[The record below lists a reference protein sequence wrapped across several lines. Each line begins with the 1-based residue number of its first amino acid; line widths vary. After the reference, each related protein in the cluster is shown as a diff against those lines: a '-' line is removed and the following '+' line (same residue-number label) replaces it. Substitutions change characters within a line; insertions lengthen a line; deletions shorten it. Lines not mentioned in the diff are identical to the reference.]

1 MEPSRKSRGRNVLFF
16 LALFLSLFPAFAA
29 EPESDS
35 RELKEAGFD
44 YGLHIVSYPALH
56 NEMSGLALEDG
67 KPIPVKGKTLEMAFD
82 LYNRPDNVFGC
93 IFRIITDKG
102 ENVDLMYTADLRDER
117 KPILVTGDQVHF
129 IASEIP
135 MEEWIHVAI
144 RLNTKDGTI
153 DMDYNGTHFSV
164 RDAGTKGAETFRIDF
179 GLCQFTGFTL
189 LDVASV
195 NVRDITLTL
204 NGKLFRS
211 WECARHAGNLCYDQV
226 RGVPARALNPLWM
239 IDRYISFQPVFS
251 HSFDDVPSITF
262 DERDK
267 FYLTSPGEPIHVFST
282 LGGQVSEIPV
292 RGGQNP
298 ANFPNQLF
306 YVGGDHHWLTAY
318 NLDEGLF
325 SMFNFQTGC
334 WENDKVPER
343 DHSYWNNTNTWE
355 PRIHALYSF
364 GGYGHYHFRNELIV
378 SYLENPEKNFRTTIE
393 DITPRYSAT
402 SYIVDSLLYVFGGR
416 GNPSGKQELSPK
428 NYYDLYTINTHTLEV
443 TKLWDMESSPYGDF
457 VSGENFVYNWE
468 SGDFYLLSN
477 LDGFTLL
484 KLRPEKP
491 GVERMSLPI
500 PPKRD
505 AQYTYVNL
513 WHSYEL
519 EKMYAVILQAQVD
532 NRTDVDVYEINYPPI
547 PVSMIMQ
554 EGKEEKPAKSGNGW
568 WWKVLLGLAGAAIL
582 ADYIYYRFFKG
593 HSRRRPVAKDAPVEK
608 EEMYEPETRYYDF
621 SRSSVCFFG
630 GFRVTDRE
638 GNDVTA
644 QFTPTVKALLILLI
658 VSTAKEGGIASS
670 RINHLLWSYK
680 PDDTANNNRNVYMS
694 KLRGLLEG
702 VGDIRVQNQNKLWS
716 ISFEDGT
723 QCDYLE
729 ALRLFKE
736 GTGEEEVDRLL
747 ELLLKGQM
755 LPNTEL
761 DWIDGYK
768 SAFSNATIDF
778 LNRQLRRED
787 LHDKTRL
794 QAANTIFQHDFLNED
809 ALQAKVRILCKENKP
824 GLAKSIYD
832 NFCKEYRKSL
842 GIDYGVA
849 FKDIL

>member
-1 MEPSRKSRGRNVLFF
+1 MKNPARKAFLF
-16 LALFLSLFPAFAA
+16 LALCLCLFPAMAA
-29 EPESDS
+29 EPASDS

-44 YGLHIVSYPALH
+44 YGLHIVTYPALH
-56 NEMSGLALEDG
+56 NEMTGLALEGG
-67 KPIPVKGKTLEMAFD
+67 KPIPVKGKTLEMEFD

-93 IFRIITDKG
+93 VFRIITDKG

-129 IASEIP
+129 IASDIP
-135 MEEWIHVAI
+135 MEEWIHVRI

-153 DMDYNGTHFSV
+153 DMDYNGTNFSV

-179 GLCQFTGFTL
+179 GLCQLTGYTL

-195 NVRDITLTL
+195 NLRDITLSL

-211 WECARHAGNLCYDQV
+211 WECARHHGDLCYDQV
-226 RGVPARALNPLWM
+226 RGVPARALNPAWM

-251 HSFDDVPSITF
+251 HSFDDIPSVTF
-262 DERDK
+262 DDRDK

-282 LGGQVSEIPV
+282 LDGELNEIPV

-298 ANFPNQLF
+298 ANYPNQLF
-306 YVGGDHHWLTAY
+306 YVGGEHNWLTAY

-355 PRIHALYSF
+355 PRVHALYSF
-364 GGYGHYHFRNELIV
+364 CGDGHYHFRNELIV
-378 SYLENPEKNFRTTIE
+378 SYLEHPEKNFRTTVE
-393 DITPRYSAT
+393 DITPRYAAT

-443 TKLWDMESSPYGDF
+443 KKLWDMESSPYGDF

-468 SGDFYLLSN
+468 NGDFYLLSN

-484 KLRPEKP
+484 KLRPEQP

-547 PVSMIMQ
+547 PVSKIMQ
-554 EGKEEKPAKSGNGW
+554 EGREEKPVKSGNSW
-568 WWKVLLGLAGAAIL
+568 WWKALLGLVALLVLI
-582 ADYIYYRFFKG
+582 DYVYYRFFRG
-593 HSRRRPVAKDAPVEK
+593 RPRHRSSLKEVQVEK
-608 EEMYEPETRYYDF
+608 EENYEPETRYYDF
-621 SRSSVCFFG
+621 SRSSVTFFG

-638 GNDVTA
+638 GEDVTA

-702 VGDIRVQNQNKLWS
+702 VGDIRIQNQNKLWS
-716 ISFEDGT
+716 IAFEGGS

-729 ALRLFKE
+729 ALRLFRE
-736 GTGEEEVDRLL
+736 GTGEEDVDRLL

-761 DWIDGYK
+761 DWIDSYK

-778 LNRQLRRED
+778 LCRQLQRED

-809 ALQAKVRILCKENKP
+809 ALQAKVRILCRENKP

>member
-1 MEPSRKSRGRNVLFF
+1 MKNPARKVFLF
-16 LALFLSLFPAFAA
+16 LALCLCLFPAMAA
-29 EPESDS
+29 EPASDS

-44 YGLHIVSYPALH
+44 YGLHIVTYPALH
-56 NEMSGLALEDG
+56 NEMTGLALEGG
-67 KPIPVKGKTLEMAFD
+67 KPIPVKGKTLEMEFD

-93 IFRIITDKG
+93 VFRIITDKG

-129 IASEIP
+129 IASDIP
-135 MEEWIHVAI
+135 MEEWIHVRI

-153 DMDYNGTHFSV
+153 DMDYNGTNFSV

-179 GLCQFTGFTL
+179 GLCQLTGYTL

-195 NVRDITLTL
+195 NLRDITLSL

-211 WECARHAGNLCYDQV
+211 WECARHHGDLCYDQV
-226 RGVPARALNPLWM
+226 RGVPARALNPAWM

-251 HSFDDVPSITF
+251 HSFDDIPSVTF
-262 DERDK
+262 DDRDK

-282 LGGQVSEIPV
+282 LDGELNEIPV

-298 ANFPNQLF
+298 ANYPNQLF
-306 YVGGDHHWLTAY
+306 YVGGEHNWLTAY

-355 PRIHALYSF
+355 PRVHALYSF

-378 SYLENPEKNFRTTIE
+378 SYLEQPEKNFRTTVE
-393 DITPRYSAT
+393 DITPRYAAT

-443 TKLWDMESSPYGDF
+443 KKLWDMESSPYGDF

-468 SGDFYLLSN
+468 NGDFYLLSN

-484 KLRPEKP
+484 KLRPEQP

-547 PVSMIMQ
+547 PVSKIMQ
-554 EGKEEKPAKSGNGW
+554 EGREEKPVKSGNSW
-568 WWKVLLGLAGAAIL
+568 WWKALLGLVALLVLI
-582 ADYIYYRFFKG
+582 DYVYYRFFRG
-593 HSRRRPVAKDAPVEK
+593 RPRRRSSLKEVQVEK
-608 EEMYEPETRYYDF
+608 EENYEPETRYYDF
-621 SRSSVCFFG
+621 SRSSVTFFG

-638 GNDVTA
+638 GEDVTA

-702 VGDIRVQNQNKLWS
+702 VGDIRIQNQNKLWS
-716 ISFEDGT
+716 IAFEGGS

-729 ALRLFKE
+729 ALRLFRE
-736 GTGEEEVDRLL
+736 GTGEEDVDRLL

-761 DWIDGYK
+761 DWIDSYK

-778 LNRQLRRED
+778 LCRQLQRED

-809 ALQAKVRILCKENKP
+809 ALQAKVRILCRENKP

>member
-1 MEPSRKSRGRNVLFF
+1 MKNPARKAFLF
-16 LALFLSLFPAFAA
+16 LALCLCLFPAMAA
-29 EPESDS
+29 EPASDS

-44 YGLHIVSYPALH
+44 YGLHIVTYPALH
-56 NEMSGLALEDG
+56 NEMTGLALEGG
-67 KPIPVKGKTLEMAFD
+67 KPIPVKGKTLEMEFD

-93 IFRIITDKG
+93 VFRIITDKG

-129 IASEIP
+129 IASDIP
-135 MEEWIHVAI
+135 MEEWIHVRI

-153 DMDYNGTHFSV
+153 DMDYNGTNFSV

-179 GLCQFTGFTL
+179 GLCQLTGYTL

-195 NVRDITLTL
+195 NLRDITLSL

-211 WECARHAGNLCYDQV
+211 WECARHHGDLCYDQV
-226 RGVPARALNPLWM
+226 RGVPARALNPAWM

-251 HSFDDVPSITF
+251 HSFDDIPSVTF
-262 DERDK
+262 DDRDK

-282 LGGQVSEIPV
+282 LDGELNEIPV

-298 ANFPNQLF
+298 ANYPNQLF
-306 YVGGDHHWLTAY
+306 YVGGEHNWLTAY

-355 PRIHALYSF
+355 PRVHALYSF

-378 SYLENPEKNFRTTIE
+378 SYLEQPEKNFRTTVE
-393 DITPRYSAT
+393 DITPRYAAT

-443 TKLWDMESSPYGDF
+443 KKLWDMESSPYGDF

-468 SGDFYLLSN
+468 NGDFYLLSN

-484 KLRPEKP
+484 KLRPEQP

-547 PVSMIMQ
+547 PVSKIMQ
-554 EGKEEKPAKSGNGW
+554 EGREEKPVKSGNSW
-568 WWKVLLGLAGAAIL
+568 WWKALLGLVALLVLI
-582 ADYIYYRFFKG
+582 DYVYYRFFRG
-593 HSRRRPVAKDAPVEK
+593 RPRRRSSLKEVQVEK
-608 EEMYEPETRYYDF
+608 EENYEPETRYYDF
-621 SRSSVCFFG
+621 SRSSVTFFG

-638 GNDVTA
+638 GEDVTA

-702 VGDIRVQNQNKLWS
+702 VGDIRIQNQNKLWS
-716 ISFEDGT
+716 IAFEGGS

-729 ALRLFKE
+729 ALRLFRE
-736 GTGEEEVDRLL
+736 GTGEEDVDRLL

-761 DWIDGYK
+761 DWIDSYK

-778 LNRQLRRED
+778 LCRQLQRED

-809 ALQAKVRILCKENKP
+809 ALQAKVRILCRENKP

>member
-1 MEPSRKSRGRNVLFF
+1 MAFSMKNHGRKVLIF
-16 LALFLSLFPAFAA
+16 LALCLSLFPALAA
-29 EPESDS
+29 ERVSDS
-35 RELKEAGFD
+35 REIKEAGFD

-56 NEMSGLALEDG
+56 NEMTGLALENG
-67 KPIPVKGKTLEMAFD
+67 KPIPVKGKTLEMEFD

-93 IFRIITDKG
+93 VFRIITDKG

-135 MEEWIHVAI
+135 LEEWIHVRI

-153 DMDYNGTHFSV
+153 DMDYNGTNFSV

-179 GLCQFTGFTL
+179 GLCQLTGYTL

-211 WECARHAGNLCYDQV
+211 WECARHAGDLCYDQV
-226 RGVPARALNPLWM
+226 RGVPARALNPEWL
-239 IDRYISFQPVFS
+239 IDSYLSFQPVFS
-251 HSFDDVPSITF
+251 HSFDDIPSITF
-262 DERDK
+262 DDRDK

-282 LGGQVSEIPV
+282 LDGELIEIPV

-298 ANFPNQLF
+298 ANYPNQLF
-306 YVGGDHHWLTAY
+306 YVGGNHHWLTAY
-318 NLDEGLF
+318 NLDEGIF
-325 SMFNFQTGC
+325 TMFNFETGR
-334 WENDKVPER
+334 WENDKAPER
-343 DHSYWNNTNTWE
+343 DHNYWNNTNTWE
-355 PRIHALYSF
+355 PREHALYSF

-378 SYLENPEKNFRTTIE
+378 SYLETPEKNFRTTIE
-393 DITPRYSAT
+393 DITPRYAAT

-428 NYYDLYTINTHTLEV
+428 NYYDLYTINTHSLEV
-443 TKLWDMESSPYGDF
+443 KKLWDMESSPYGDF

-468 SGDFYLLSN
+468 NGDFYLLSN

-484 KLRPEKP
+484 KLRPEQP

-500 PPKRD
+500 PTKRD
-505 AQYTYVNL
+505 AQYTYLNL

-519 EKMYAVILQAQVD
+519 GKMYAVILQAQVD

-554 EGKEEKPAKSGNGW
+554 EGREEKPVKKGGDW
-568 WWKVLLGLAGAAIL
+568 WWKALIALAGTLLL
-582 ADYIYYRFFKG
+582 ADYVYYRFFKG
-593 HSRRRPVAKDAPVEK
+593 KPRRRSSLKEVPVEK
-608 EEMYEPETRYYDF
+608 EDRYEPETRYYDF
-621 SRSSVCFFG
+621 SRSSVTFFG

-658 VSTAKEGGIASS
+658 VSTAKDGGIASS

-702 VGDIRVQNQNKLWS
+702 VGDIRIQNQTKLWS
-716 ISFEDGT
+716 ISFEGDS

-729 ALRLFKE
+729 ALRLFRE
-736 GTGEEEVDRLL
+736 GTGEEDVDRLL

-778 LNRQLRRED
+778 LCRQLRRED
-787 LHDKTRL
+787 LHDRTRL

>member
-1 MEPSRKSRGRNVLFF
+1 MDVAMKSHCRIVLFF
-16 LALFLSLFPAFAA
+16 LALLLTLFPAMAA
-29 EPESDS
+29 EPVSDS
-35 RELKEAGFD
+35 REIKEAGFD
-44 YGLHIVSYPALH
+44 YGLHIVSYPALQ

-67 KPIPVKGKTLEMAFD
+67 KPIPVRGKTLEMEFD

-93 IFRIITDKG
+93 VFRIITDKG

-135 MEEWIHVAI
+135 MEEWIHVRI

-153 DMDYNGTHFSV
+153 DLNYNGAEFSV
-164 RDAGTKGAETFRIDF
+164 RDAGTKGAETFRINF
-179 GLCQFTGFTL
+179 GLCQIPGLTL

-195 NVRDITLTL
+195 NVRDITLTR

-211 WECARHAGNLCYDQV
+211 WECARHAGDLCYDQV
-226 RGVPARALNPLWM
+226 HGVPARALNPEWL
-239 IDRYISFQPVFS
+239 IDSYLSFQPVFS
-251 HSFDDVPSITF
+251 HSFDDIPSITF
-262 DERDK
+262 DDRDK

-282 LGGQVSEIPV
+282 LDGELTEIPV

-298 ANFPNQLF
+298 ANYPNQLF
-306 YVGGDHHWLTAY
+306 YVGGEHNWLTAY

-325 SMFNFQTGC
+325 SMFNFQTGR
-334 WENDKVPER
+334 WENEKVPER

-378 SYLENPEKNFRTTIE
+378 SYLETPEKNFRTTIE
-393 DITPRYSAT
+393 DITPRYAVT

-428 NYYDLYTINTHTLEV
+428 NYYDLYTINTHSLEV
-443 TKLWDMESSPYGDF
+443 KKLWDMEHSPYGDF
-457 VSGENFVYNWE
+457 VSSENFVYNWE
-468 SGDFYLLSN
+468 NGDFYLLSN

-484 KLRPEKP
+484 KLRAEQP

-500 PPKRD
+500 PPKRN

-513 WHSYEL
+513 WHSYTL
-519 EKMYAVILQAQVD
+519 QKLYAVILQAQVD
-532 NRTDVDVYEINYPPI
+532 NRTDVDVYEMNYPPI

-554 EGKEEKPAKSGNGW
+554 EGREEAPVKSGNGW
-568 WWKVLLGLAGAAIL
+568 WWRALMGLVVALIL
-582 ADYIYYRFFKG
+582 ADYVYYRFFRG
-593 HSRRRPVAKDAPVEK
+593 RSRRRPVSKEAPVEK
-608 EEMYEPETRYYDF
+608 EEMYEPETLYYDF
-621 SRSSVCFFG
+621 SRSSVTFFG
-630 GFRVTDRE
+630 GFHVTDRE

-658 VSTAKEGGIASS
+658 VSTAKGGGIASS

-702 VGDIRVQNQNKLWS
+702 VGDIRIQNQNKLWS
-716 ISFEDGT
+716 ISFEDGA

-729 ALRLFKE
+729 ALRLFRE
-736 GTGEEEVDRLL
+736 GNGEEDVDRLL

-761 DWIDGYK
+761 DWIDDYK

-778 LNRQLRRED
+778 LCRQLKRED

>member
-1 MEPSRKSRGRNVLFF
+1 MKNPARKAFLF
-16 LALFLSLFPAFAA
+16 LALCLYLFPAMAA
-29 EPESDS
+29 EPVSDS

-44 YGLHIVSYPALH
+44 YGLHIVTYPALH
-56 NEMSGLALEDG
+56 NEMTGLALEGG
-67 KPIPVKGKTLEMAFD
+67 KPIPVKGKTLEMEFD
-82 LYNRPDNVFGC
+82 LFNRPDNVFGC
-93 IFRIITDKG
+93 VFRIITDKG

-129 IASEIP
+129 IASGIP
-135 MEEWIHVAI
+135 MEEWIHVRI
-144 RLNTKDGTI
+144 RFNTKDGTI
-153 DMDYNGTHFSV
+153 DMDYNGTSFSV

-179 GLCQFTGFTL
+179 GLCQFTGYTL

-211 WECARHAGNLCYDQV
+211 WECARHHGDLCYDQV
-226 RGVPARALNPLWM
+226 RGVPARALNPAWM

-251 HSFDDVPSITF
+251 HSFDDIPSVTF
-262 DERDK
+262 DDRDK

-282 LGGQVSEIPV
+282 LDGELNEIPV

-298 ANFPNQLF
+298 ANYPNQLF
-306 YVGGDHHWLTAY
+306 YVGGEHNWLTAY

-355 PRIHALYSF
+355 PRVHALYSF

-378 SYLENPEKNFRTTIE
+378 SYLEQPEKNFRTTVE
-393 DITPRYSAT
+393 DITPRYAAT

-443 TKLWDMESSPYGDF
+443 KKLWDMESSPYGDF

-468 SGDFYLLSN
+468 NGDFYLLSN
-477 LDGFTLL
+477 LEGFTLL
-484 KLRPEKP
+484 KLRPEQP

-547 PVSMIMQ
+547 PVSIIMQ
-554 EGKEEKPAKSGNGW
+554 EGREEKPVKAGNGW
-568 WWKVLLGLAGAAIL
+568 WWKALLGLAAVVLL
-582 ADYIYYRFFKG
+582 ADYVYYRFFKG
-593 HSRRRPVAKDAPVEK
+593 RSRRRSSMKEAPVEK
-608 EEMYEPETRYYDF
+608 EENYEPETRYYDF
-621 SRSSVCFFG
+621 SRSSVVFFG

-638 GNDVTA
+638 GDDVTA

-694 KLRGLLEG
+694 KLRGLLDG
-702 VGDIRVQNQNKLWS
+702 VGDIRIQNQNKLWS
-716 ISFEDGT
+716 IAFEGGA

-729 ALRLFKE
+729 ALRLFRE
-736 GTGEEEVDRLL
+736 GTGEEDVDRLL

-761 DWIDGYK
+761 DWIDSYK

-778 LNRQLRRED
+778 LCRQLQRED

-832 NFCKEYRKSL
+832 NFCKEYHKSL

>member
-1 MEPSRKSRGRNVLFF
+1 MKNLSRKVLLF
-16 LALFLSLFPAFAA
+16 LALCLSLFPALAA
-29 EPESDS
+29 EQASDS

-56 NEMSGLALEDG
+56 NEMSGLSLEDG

-93 IFRIITDKG
+93 VFRIITDKG

-179 GLCQFTGFTL
+179 GLCQLTGFTL

-262 DERDK
+262 DDRDK

-325 SMFNFQTGC
+325 SMFNFQTGR

-355 PRIHALYSF
+355 PRIHALS
-364 GGYGHYHFRNELIV
+364 
-378 SYLENPEKNFRTTIE
+378 
-393 DITPRYSAT
+393 
-402 SYIVDSLLYVFGGR
+402 
-416 GNPSGKQELSPK
+416 
-428 NYYDLYTINTHTLEV
+428 
-443 TKLWDMESSPYGDF
+443 
-457 VSGENFVYNWE
+457 
-468 SGDFYLLSN
+468 
-477 LDGFTLL
+477 
-484 KLRPEKP
+484 
-491 GVERMSLPI
+491 
-500 PPKRD
+500 
-505 AQYTYVNL
+505 
-513 WHSYEL
+513 
-519 EKMYAVILQAQVD
+519 
-532 NRTDVDVYEINYPPI
+532 
-547 PVSMIMQ
+547 
-554 EGKEEKPAKSGNGW
+554 
-568 WWKVLLGLAGAAIL
+568 
-582 ADYIYYRFFKG
+582 
-593 HSRRRPVAKDAPVEK
+593 
-608 EEMYEPETRYYDF
+608 
-621 SRSSVCFFG
+621 
-630 GFRVTDRE
+630 
-638 GNDVTA
+638 
-644 QFTPTVKALLILLI
+644 
-658 VSTAKEGGIASS
+658 
-670 RINHLLWSYK
+670 
-680 PDDTANNNRNVYMS
+680 
-694 KLRGLLEG
+694 
-702 VGDIRVQNQNKLWS
+702 
-716 ISFEDGT
+716 
-723 QCDYLE
+723 
-729 ALRLFKE
+729 
-736 GTGEEEVDRLL
+736 
-747 ELLLKGQM
+747 
-755 LPNTEL
+755 
-761 DWIDGYK
+761 K
-768 SAFSNATIDF
+768 SAGYPMIVCS
-778 LNRQLRRED
+778 
-787 LHDKTRL
+787 
-794 QAANTIFQHDFLNED
+794 
-809 ALQAKVRILCKENKP
+809 
-824 GLAKSIYD
+824 
-832 NFCKEYRKSL
+832 
-842 GIDYGVA
+842 
-849 FKDIL
+849 

>member
-1 MEPSRKSRGRNVLFF
+1 MKYLCRRVLFL
-16 LALFLSLFPAFAA
+16 LALCLTLFPALA
-29 EPESDS
+29 EPVSDS

-44 YGLHIVSYPALH
+44 YGLHIVTYPALH

-67 KPIPVKGKTLEMAFD
+67 KPIPVEGKTLEMEFD

-93 IFRIITDKG
+93 VFRIITDKG

-135 MEEWIHVAI
+135 MEEWIHVRI

-153 DMDYNGTHFSV
+153 DMDYNGTNFSV

-179 GLCQFTGFTL
+179 GLCQLTGYTL

-195 NVRDITLTL
+195 NVRDITLSL

-211 WECARHAGNLCYDQV
+211 WECARHHGDLCYDQV
-226 RGVPARALNPLWM
+226 RGVPARALNPTWM

-251 HSFDDVPSITF
+251 HSFDDIPSITF
-262 DERDK
+262 DDRDK

-282 LGGQVSEIPV
+282 LDGELSEIPV

-298 ANFPNQLF
+298 ANYPNQLF

-325 SMFNFQTGC
+325 TMFNFQTGR

-355 PRIHALYSF
+355 PHVHALYSF

-378 SYLENPEKNFRTTIE
+378 SYLETPEKNFRTTIE
-393 DITPRYSAT
+393 DITPRYAVT

-468 SGDFYLLSN
+468 NGDFYLLSN

-484 KLRPEKP
+484 KLRPEQP

-547 PVSMIMQ
+547 PVSMILQ
-554 EGKEEKPAKSGNGW
+554 EGREEKPAKTGNGW
-568 WWKVLLGLAGAAIL
+568 WWKALLGLAALVLL
-582 ADYIYYRFFKG
+582 ADYVYYRFFKG
-593 HSRRRPVAKDAPVEK
+593 RSRRRSSLKETPVEK
-608 EEMYEPETRYYDF
+608 EDKYEPETQYYDF
-621 SRSSVCFFG
+621 SRSSVAFFG

-702 VGDIRVQNQNKLWS
+702 VGDIRIQNQNKLWS
-716 ISFEDGT
+716 IAFENGT
-723 QCDYLE
+723 QSDYLE
-729 ALRLFKE
+729 ALRLFRE
-736 GTGEEEVDRLL
+736 ANGEEDVDRLL